1 MFVIKLERKIQ
12 IAGKNFSDDFW
23 KRKGK
28 LIEKIV
34 REAYEE
40 GFREGV
46 YAALNK
52 PRPEDKK

>member
-1 MFVIKLERKIQ
+1 MTLERKIQ
-12 IAGKNFSDDFW
+12 IAGKNFSEDFW

-52 PRPEDKK
+52 PRPEDKKG